1 MYNTEL
7 KIQAILQ
14 SDLVRIRPM
23 QANEFESLFAVASDP
38 LIWELHP
45 QSDRYKRE
53 VFLKYFESAIQS
65 GGALVI
71 EDTKDNSIIGASRYY
86 DHIEE
91 KSSIVIGYS
100 FLVRK
105 YWGGTY
111 NREVKKLMLQHAFMF
126 VENVNFEIGE
136 NNLRSRRAI
145 EKIGAK
151 LIDQKKLDATN
162 HLIYQ
167 IKKTENL
174 LK

>member
-23 QANEFESLFAVASDP
+23 QADEFESLFAVASDP